1 MQCIE
6 LNTGC
11 QVERSRHTSK
21 GDQPKWQI
29 DDTWYKADYMG
40 YESLS
45 EVVVSRMLSRSTL
58 DNFVT
63 YEPMII
69 KTELKPIAGCV
80 SQNFRKLSETL
91 ISLERLHRA
100 YQGVGLAQAI
110 GQMGAVK
117 AKIQYTVDFVEKVT
131 GLQNFGRYLSTIMEL
146 DAFLLNEDRHTNNI
160 AVIRNEETGTFRL
173 CPIFDHGLSFLADMN
188 DYPIDADIYSYIR
201 RVKSKPFCPDFTE
214 QIEAATTL
222 YGSDLHFL
230 FSESDI
236 PELFQCLDELYEPMI
251 LQRANHVIREQMCKY
266 SHLFTT

>member
-11 QVERSRHTSK
+11 QVERSGHTSK
-21 GDQPKWQI
+21 GNQPKWQI

-45 EVVVSRMLSRSTL
+45 EVVVSRMLNRSTL

-63 YEPMII
+63 YEPIII

-80 SQNFRKLSETL
+80 SQNFRKPSETL

-146 DAFLLNEDRHTNNI
+146 DAFLLNEDRHTNNL

-173 CPIFDHGLSFLADMN
+173 CPIFDNGLPSL
-188 DYPIDADIYSYIR
+188 P
-201 RVKSKPFCPDFTE
+201 T
-214 QIEAATTL
+214 
-222 YGSDLHFL
+222 
-230 FSESDI
+230 
-236 PELFQCLDELYEPMI
+236 
-251 LQRANHVIREQMCKY
+251 
-266 SHLFTT
+266 